1 MPAAAN
7 CFFTHKL
14 VRKKNS
20 AGALL
25 RQDRPAARLKKIVI
39 FLEIALDKS
48 SSQRYIKT
56 KRNSTEAEL

>member
-14 VRKKNS
+14 VRKKTAPERGS
-20 AGALL
+20 GRTALP
-25 RQDRPAARLKKIVI
+25 PASKKIAI